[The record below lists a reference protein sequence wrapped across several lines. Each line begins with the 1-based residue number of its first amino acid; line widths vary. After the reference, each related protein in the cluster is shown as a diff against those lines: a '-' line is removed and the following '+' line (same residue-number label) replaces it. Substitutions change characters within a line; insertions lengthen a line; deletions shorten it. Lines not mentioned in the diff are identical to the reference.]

1 MLMINLILILLVGG
15 IAALISQRF
24 GDHIP
29 RKVALAVVVFDLLYL
44 LFALTAMP
52 ELETLQAPLPSDPQ
66 IWLMHYSAEWI
77 PAFGIRIE
85 LAVDGLSL
93 LMVLLTLILGAVA
106 VSASWTDVQV
116 RRGFFEANLL
126 WTLAGVLGVF
136 MAMDLFLFFLFW
148 EVMLIPM
155 YFMIAIWGH
164 ENRAYAAMKF
174 FIFTQVSGLL
184 MLVSILALVAVYQS
198 NTGIWTFSYFDLLNT
213 QMAEQTAFW
222 LMLGFFV
229 AFVVKLP
236 GFPFHTW
243 LPDAHT
249 QAPTAGSVIL
259 AGVLLKTGAYGLI
272 RFAVPL
278 FPQASMEFAPIALW
292 LGAAGV
298 VYGAVLAFGQTDFKR
313 LIAYSS
319 VSHMGFVLL
328 GVYAWNALALQGAVM
343 QMVAHG
349 FSTAALF
356 MIAGSLQERLHTR
369 DMREMG
375 GLWQNMPRMG
385 AVAMFFVVASLGLPG
400 LGNFVAEFLVLLG
413 LFQTDRWLTVIAALG
428 LITGAAYSL
437 LLMQRSFQGEP
448 DKTRQLADFNSRE
461 MLTMAV
467 MMIALIGLGLYPQPV
482 LDIAAPVVE
491 SLLRFSTT
499 VTGGPL

>member
-1 MLMINLILILLVGG
+1 
-15 IAALISQRF
+15 
-24 GDHIP
+24 
-29 RKVALAVVVFDLLYL
+29 
-44 LFALTAMP
+44 
-52 ELETLQAPLPSDPQ
+52 
-66 IWLMHYSAEWI
+66 
-77 PAFGIRIE
+77 
-85 LAVDGLSL
+85 
-93 LMVLLTLILGAVA
+93 
-106 VSASWTDVQV
+106 
-116 RRGFFEANLL
+116 
-126 WTLAGVLGVF
+126 
-136 MAMDLFLFFLFW
+136 
-148 EVMLIPM
+148 
-155 YFMIAIWGH
+155 
-164 ENRAYAAMKF
+164 
-174 FIFTQVSGLL
+174 
-184 MLVSILALVAVYQS
+184 
-198 NTGIWTFSYFDLLNT
+198 
-213 QMAEQTAFW
+213 
-222 LMLGFFV
+222 
-229 AFVVKLP
+229 
-236 GFPFHTW
+236 
-243 LPDAHT
+243 
-249 QAPTAGSVIL
+249 
-259 AGVLLKTGAYGLI
+259 
-272 RFAVPL
+272 
-278 FPQASMEFAPIALW
+278 
-292 LGAAGV
+292 
-298 VYGAVLAFGQTDFKR
+298 
-313 LIAYSS
+313 
-319 VSHMGFVLL
+319 MGFVLL

-413 LFQTDRWLTVIAALG
+413 LFQADRWLTVIAALG

-491 SLLRFSTT
+491 GLLRFSTT